1 MITAIGLALDNHS
14 SGNQA
19 AAQQVLDTLDTG
31 ARWQVDL
38 RFSEVEAICVHR
50 VTVEQEPRNGNR
62 MAIET
67 WPVMPR
73 CMRQSPD
80 GRGAA
85 WILSGGSPLVYG
97 RCCLSECPIGR

>member
-14 SGNQA
+14 NGNA
-19 AAQQVLDTLDTG
+19 DAAQQVLDTLDTG

-38 RFSEVEAICVHR
+38 RFSEVSAICSHR
-50 VTVEQEPRNGNR
+50 LTVEQEPRSGNR

-67 WPVMPR
+67 WPATPH

-80 GRGAA
+80 GRAAA
-85 WILSGGSPLVYG
+85 WLLSGGSALAYG
-97 RCCLSECPIGR
+97 RCCLSQCPIGR